1 MGEEMNQKLFYA
13 PIGSDEEPI
22 PFDGKVEIEEFPV
35 TETKHDWGLSSF
47 TVSFSARVKRLRL
60 KRLKTYKLPR
70 KVKKRL
76 KTQLSREIGIPTK
89 ELRVLTGYKNRNIK
103 VEFEK

>member
-1 MGEEMNQKLFYA
+1 MGEEMNQQLFYA

-35 TETKHDWGLSSF
+35 TETKHDWELSSF
-47 TVSFSARVKRLRL
+47 SVSFSSRVKRLRL
-60 KRLKTYKLPR
+60 KMHKLPR
-70 KVKKRL
+70 KKKKRL

-103 VEFEK
+103 VEFEE